1 VKFDGIYHGTC
12 DADAGANFNVQSSLQ
27 FDCDENCINVITP
40 IRYITT
46 ADYGRNFI
54 TIIKSSQPVV
64 R

>member
-46 ADYGRNFI
+46 ADYYL
-54 TIIKSSQPVV
+54 PLHHMC
-64 R
+64 